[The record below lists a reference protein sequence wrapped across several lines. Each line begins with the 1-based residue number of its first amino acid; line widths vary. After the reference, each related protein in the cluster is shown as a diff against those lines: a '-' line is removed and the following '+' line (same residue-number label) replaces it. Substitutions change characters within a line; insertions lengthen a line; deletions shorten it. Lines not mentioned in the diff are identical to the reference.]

1 MESQKKYNWK
11 CQVDEFMYPF
21 YIINKNLGI
30 IPIDDEYDLAN
41 RLEREEYILNNTEI
55 TSYEDFTVYMPNQS
69 KIIKAKSIK
78 TNKTRN
84 IASLVKKP
92 APKNF
97 TNEQIKRIR
106 EFDVDAFEK
115 WHKSHVLKQNP
126 EN

>member
-11 CQVDEFMYPF
+11 CQINEFIYPF
-21 YIINKNLGI
+21 YIINNNLGI
-30 IPIDDEYDLAN
+30 IPIDDKYDLVN

-55 TSYEDFTVYMPNQS
+55 ISYEDFTVYIPNHS
-69 KIIKAKSIK
+69 KIIKAKSTK
-78 TNKTRN
+78 TTKSIN
-84 IASLVKKP
+84 ITSLVKKP